1 MVIPVID
8 ESVRERLYGAP
19 TVASVDTVLMSS
31 GTQLFSE
38 ESIYETQHP
47 LDIVLRTIFVE
58 KRISKEYFAAKCR
71 EYALRK
77 GYQPLQANTEGS
89 NLVRTL
95 QQGGITINRFLQTLS
110 VLNLTL
116 TDLQVSFRTT
126 DGTEETYGVRKT
138 SASHGKKNIG

>member
-1 MVIPVID
+1 MVIPVLD
-8 ESVRERLYGAP
+8 ESIRERLYGAP
-19 TVASVDTVLMSS
+19 AVASVDMTLMSS
-31 GTQLFSE
+31 GTQLFDE
-38 ESIYETQHP
+38 ASIYATQHP
-47 LDIVLRTIFVE
+47 LDVLLRTIFVE
-58 KRISKEYFAAKCR
+58 KRISKEYFSAKCR

-116 TDLQVSFRTT
+116 TDMQVSFKTPEGV
-126 DGTEETYGVRKT
+126 DETFSVRKT
-138 SASHGKKNIG
+138 AASHKKVER